1 MLTGAQIRMARAYLK
16 WTAKEL
22 AQKAGVG
29 YSTIQRMELEDG
41 VPAAS
46 AKNVQAVQSALE
58 AAGVRFEVAP
68 GGLVS
73 VTVKL
78 SE

>member
-16 WTAKEL
+16 WSAKEL

-46 AKNVQAVQSALE
+46 AKNVQAVQHALE
-58 AAGVRFEVAP
+58 NAGVSFSTASDTISVA
-68 GGLVS
+68 VS
-73 VTVKL
+73 RRQ
-78 SE
+78 